1 MIITNEMRAAVI
13 KELLSPGSL
22 EQARKRIED
31 ELVDWR
37 DSGLSILGRNNGLAI
52 KYPDGSPGG
61 IRFGFEDGMRI
72 VLNDRLQ
79 ALQRITKVVEANS
92 TNEYIQ
98 CDKPDL
104 SIYPT
109 LPEPP
114 GDWCGDLPKDTK

>member
-1 MIITNEMRAAVI
+1 MGVDQLIITNEMRAAVI
-13 KELLSPGSL
+13 KELLSPWSL

-79 ALQRITKVVEANS
+79 AL
-92 TNEYIQ
+92 
-98 CDKPDL
+98 
-104 SIYPT
+104 
-109 LPEPP
+109 
-114 GDWCGDLPKDTK
+114 